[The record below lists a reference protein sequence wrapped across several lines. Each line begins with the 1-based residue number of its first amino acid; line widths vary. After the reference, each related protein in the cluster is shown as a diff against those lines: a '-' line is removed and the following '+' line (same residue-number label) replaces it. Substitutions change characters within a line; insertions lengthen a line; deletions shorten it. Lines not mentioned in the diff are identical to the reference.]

1 MIYAKSHCNAEIS
14 CFVNK
19 QINFVYLQNKQLH
32 KKLKFMLLFYNNIIF
47 PLIFIKAYIKYIL
60 HFIEIIFKS
69 GSKFILNAKSRI
81 IYKSFVIFSLF

>member
-19 QINFVYLQNKQLH
+19 QINKFYVYLQNKQLH

-47 PLIFIKAYIKYIL
+47 PIIFIKAYIKYIT
-60 HFIEIIFKS
+60 F
-69 GSKFILNAKSRI
+69 
-81 IYKSFVIFSLF
+81 Y